1 MPRCRKK
8 VLVIGLDCLTPQL
21 VFGENLN
28 NLPNIR
34 RLAEKGV
41 WGRMRSTVPPI
52 TCPAWMAMMTGKD
65 PGTLG
70 CYGMR
75 NRRDYGYDSLKIST
89 SLDIKEETLWDIL
102 SREKK
107 KTVVIGVPQTYPP
120 RKING
125 FMISG
130 FLTPDTSSEFTY
142 PKELKDEIEREFG
155 DYMIDVRNFR
165 RADKDSILKE
175 IYDLSRQRFRIAG
188 YMLKNKEWDFFMFVD
203 MGPDRLHHSFW
214 KFHDRNHIK
223 HKEGN
228 KYENT
233 IRDYYKFLDKEIGV
247 LLSGVDDNTTVII
260 VSDHGAK
267 SLDGGFCINEWLI
280 REGYLKLRERPAS
293 VKRLSADMVD
303 WKRTV
308 AWGEGGYY
316 GRLFLNVKGRE
327 PNGVI
332 EKRDYEKIRNEIRDK
347 LCAVRSIAGRNIDTK
362 AFKPEEVYSK
372 KRNIP
377 PDLIIYFDDLN
388 LRSIGGVGYDDIYT
402 LENDTGPDDANHAQ
416 HGVFIMSG
424 GVQSSGERS
433 VSILDIAPTI
443 LSRMGRDIPADMQ
456 GAVIGAEN
464 P

>member
-155 DYMIDVRNFR
+155 DYMIELT
-165 RADKDSILKE
+165 I
-175 IYDLSRQRFRIAG
+175 
-188 YMLKNKEWDFFMFVD
+188 
-203 MGPDRLHHSFW
+203 
-214 KFHDRNHIK
+214 
-223 HKEGN
+223 
-228 KYENT
+228 NT
-233 IRDYYKFLDKEIGV
+233 PLV
-247 LLSGVDDNTTVII
+247 N
-260 VSDHGAK
+260 SDI
-267 SLDGGFCINEWLI
+267 F
-280 REGYLKLRERPAS
+280 
-293 VKRLSADMVD
+293 
-303 WKRTV
+303 
-308 AWGEGGYY
+308 
-316 GRLFLNVKGRE
+316 
-327 PNGVI
+327 
-332 EKRDYEKIRNEIRDK
+332 
-347 LCAVRSIAGRNIDTK
+347 
-362 AFKPEEVYSK
+362 
-372 KRNIP
+372 
-377 PDLIIYFDDLN
+377 
-388 LRSIGGVGYDDIYT
+388 
-402 LENDTGPDDANHAQ
+402 
-416 HGVFIMSG
+416 
-424 GVQSSGERS
+424 
-433 VSILDIAPTI
+433 
-443 LSRMGRDIPADMQ
+443 
-456 GAVIGAEN
+456 
-464 P
+464 